1 MRKKPKW
8 YNGKKKKKKVYS
20 TNGAGITGYQHVED
34 MQIDPYLPPFT
45 KGKSKWNKDLNI
57 NPVTQNLIEEKVG
70 SNLAHTSTG
79 DYFLNI
85 IPVAQTLRAT
95 INKWDP
101 LKLRSFCKAKN
112 TVNKTKWQPVE
123 WEKTAD
129 PGWWEFIHYGLTAGE
144 PA

>member
-1 MRKKPKW
+1 MK
-8 YNGKKKKKKVYS
+8 
-20 TNGAGITGYQHVED
+20 
-34 MQIDPYLPPFT
+34 IDPYLSVCT
-45 KGKSKWNKDLNI
+45 KLKSKWIKYLNVH
-57 NPVTQNLIEEKVG
+57 PTTLNLIEEKVG
-70 SNLAHTSTG
+70 SSLQCRGTG
-79 DYFLNI
+79 DHFLNI

-95 INKWDP
+95 INKWDL